1 MIVFLQRTLC
11 SEPCPPNLT
20 FRLARTCTSTRC
32 GSTASV
38 SRQPAYSAGHPT
50 PDILASIRDVLGGQY
65 DTASG
70 LPRGVPPV
78 HRLPM
83 LGTCKSR
90 AARRY
95 NNNLTRT
102 IREAESTRYLGGS
115 ERASK
120 RAIAFLKASTRGPY
134 LPRVIIL
141 TQFQEFVRHLG
152 RDVGFCEC
160 FAHRSAPDNPRSV
173 ADHHSE

>member
-1 MIVFLQRTLC
+1 MYPESSQLIVFLQRNLC

-20 FRLARTCTSTRC
+20 FRLARTCTSTPC
-32 GSTASV
+32 GSTANV
-38 SRQPAYSAGHPT
+38 SRKPAYSAGCPT

-90 AARRY
+90 AARPY

-102 IREAESTRYLGGS
+102 ILEAESTRYLGGS
-115 ERASK
+115 ERTSK
-120 RAIAFLKASTRGPY
+120 VAIAVLKASTRPY
-134 LPRVIIL
+134 LPRVIVL
-141 TQFQEFVRHLG
+141 TQFQDFVRHLG
-152 RDVGFCEC
+152 HDVTC
-160 FAHRSAPDNPRSV
+160 V
-173 ADHHSE
+173 LL